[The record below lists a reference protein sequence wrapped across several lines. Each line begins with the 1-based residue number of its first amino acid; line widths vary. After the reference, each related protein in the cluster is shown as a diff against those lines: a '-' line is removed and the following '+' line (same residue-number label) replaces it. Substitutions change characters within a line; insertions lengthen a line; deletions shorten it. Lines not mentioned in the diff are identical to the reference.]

1 MATNE
6 ALVITGKDNIA
17 ATRLLSMY
25 FALKMECKGLKHS
38 RGSVYKLVK
47 TEFNLKGNKEKVR
60 AQFAKILMDQD
71 ILSHE

>member
-6 ALVITGKDNIA
+6 TIVITGKENIA
-17 ATRLLSMY
+17 AVRLLQMY
-25 FALKMECKGLKHS
+25 YGLRMECLGMKHS